1 MSKTYLVSFG
11 IVNQAAALALCRPWL
26 LFFLLEGT
34 PARRSFAPDV
44 VRDPL
49 RQLSGAAPDATTNKA
64 GRTRRAPARRSF
76 APDVVRDP
84 LRQLSGAAPDATTNK
99 AGRTRR
105 GTYRSSPRETHTT
118 QPRSPNTACWR
129 FSGRQGRLHQ
139 QNSSLQRLRSEL
151 TLRKSTAREQL
162 LFPRQSPIEHRE
174 AQNE

>member
-1 MSKTYLVSFG
+1 IALSSSQTCCHINTRGLLNQGELMSKTHLVSLWDC
-11 IVNQAAALALCRPWL
+11 QPTALALCRPWL

-49 RQLSGAAPDATTNKA
+49 RQI
-64 GRTRRAPARRSF
+64 
-76 APDVVRDP
+76 
-84 LRQLSGAAPDATTNK
+84 SGAAPDATTNK

-151 TLRKSTAREQL
+151 
-162 LFPRQSPIEHRE
+162 
-174 AQNE
+174 

>member
-34 PARRSFAPDV
+34 
-44 VRDPL
+44 
-49 RQLSGAAPDATTNKA
+49 
-64 GRTRRAPARRSF
+64 PARRSF

-151 TLRKSTAREQL
+151 TLRKPTARGQL
-162 LFPRQSPIEHRE
+162 LFPGQSPIENRE
-174 AQNE
+174 AQNGCFPASSVLSAWTARAIMPCL